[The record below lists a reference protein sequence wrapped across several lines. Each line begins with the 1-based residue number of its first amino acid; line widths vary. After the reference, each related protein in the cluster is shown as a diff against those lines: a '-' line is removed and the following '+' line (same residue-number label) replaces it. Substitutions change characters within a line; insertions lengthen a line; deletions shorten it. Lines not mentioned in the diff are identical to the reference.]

1 MKKKVIKE
9 RIKQNGGIT
18 LLALVITI
26 IVLLILAGV
35 SIGMIAGDGG
45 IIGKANDA
53 KLETEKSDIE
63 EQINTI
69 VIRNSG
75 DYTMDKDKLIS
86 DLEEELPKG
95 KEIEDSG
102 DLIYITY
109 PEYGFEVDLKTGKIS
124 QSEIQ
129 KAEDKKPGELEG
141 DGSKEEPY
149 VINSIEDLIRFSY
162 EVTNGNT
169 FAEKYVEL
177 GLSLDFNLSK
187 SYVDANR
194 EDFAQY
200 GYNGKL
206 KETLNTNGF
215 IPIGN
220 METETKDGQNEFEGI
235 FNGNNHKIYNLK
247 IKQNINTTVYVN
259 IGLFAV
265 NKGTISNIGIELAD
279 VKLEVNSDKFSH
291 TGSLVGSNA
300 GEIYNSYS
308 TGQINVISNNYS
320 LNAGG
325 LVGSNENIVEK
336 CYNNANVSA
345 EYLANNDVTEIR
357 VGGVMGANEVNAM
370 ATDLYSNGELFIN
383 CNRQEAYTN
392 YIGGFLGGISGKN
405 LGKIENSYSIGKM
418 GFEKQDV
425 VLMRI
430 NGIIGL
436 IVGNEASVNNCY
448 YKKGIIQEIGE
459 NTIITQYGEELEE
472 NEMKDKTF
480 VDKLNNNRAEEV
492 WKIVSGKNQGYP
504 ILDFEI

>member
-1 MKKKVIKE
+1 
-9 RIKQNGGIT
+9 
-18 LLALVITI
+18 
-26 IVLLILAGV
+26 
-35 SIGMIAGDGG
+35 MIAGDGG

-129 KAEDKKPGELEG
+129 KAEDKNPGELEG

-206 KETLNTNGF
+206 KETLNENGF

-220 METETKDGQNEFEGI
+220 IETETKDSQNEFEGI
-235 FNGNNHKIYNLK
+235 FDGNNYKIYNLK
-247 IKQNINTTVYVN
+247 INQNINSINYVN

-265 NKGTISNIGIELAD
+265 NRGTISNIGIELAD
-279 VKLEVNSDKFSH
+279 VKLEVNSAKYSH
-291 TGSLVGSNA
+291 TGSLAGRNA
-300 GEIYNSYS
+300 GKIYNSYS

-320 LNAGG
+320 LNTGG

-336 CYNNANVSA
+336 CYNNANVLA
-345 EYLANNDVTEIR
+345 EYLANEIIELR
-357 VGGVMGANEVNAM
+357 VGGVMGANETGASV
-370 ATDLYSNGELFIN
+370 TDLYNNGEVLLK

-392 YIGGFLGGISGKN
+392 YIAGFLGGISGKN

-418 GFEKQDV
+418 GVEKQEIINI
-425 VLMRI
+425 RI
-430 NGIIGL
+430 NGVTGL
-436 IVGNEASVNNCY
+436 VVGNEASVNNCY
-448 YKKGIIQEIGE
+448 YKKGIIQATGK
-459 NTIITQYGEELEE
+459 NMVITQYGEELEE

>member
-26 IVLLILAGV
+26 IVLLILSGV

-162 EVTNGNT
+162 EVTKGNT

-279 VKLEVNSDKFSH
+279 VRLEVNSDKFSH

-320 LNAGG
+320 LNVGG
-325 LVGSNENIVEK
+325 LVGSNENKMEK
-336 CYNNANVSA
+336 CYNNANISA
-345 EYLANNDVTEIR
+345 KYLANEDIVEVR
-357 VGGVMGANEVNAM
+357 AGGVIGANEVDAM
-370 ATDLYSNGELFIN
+370 ATDLYSDGKIFIN

-392 YIGGFLGGISGKN
+392 YIAGFLGGVSGKN
-405 LGKIENSYSIGKM
+405 LGIIENSYSTGKM
-418 GFEKQDV
+418 EFEKQDV

-430 NGIIGL
+430 NGITGL
-436 IVGNEASVNNCY
+436 VVGNGASVNNCY

-459 NTIITQYGEELEE
+459 NAIITQYGEELEE